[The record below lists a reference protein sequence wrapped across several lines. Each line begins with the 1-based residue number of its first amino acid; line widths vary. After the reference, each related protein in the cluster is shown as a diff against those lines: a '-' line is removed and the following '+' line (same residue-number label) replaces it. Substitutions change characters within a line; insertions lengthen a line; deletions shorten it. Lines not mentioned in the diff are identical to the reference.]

1 MSKVDAAAEPKA
13 ATSKQPLVEPI
24 NDLGL
29 KRLDIAKWRLITIL
43 VR

>member
-1 MSKVDAAAEPKA
+1 MSKANATVEPKTI
-13 ATSKQPLVEPI
+13 TSEQSLVDQS

-29 KRLDIAKWRLITIL
+29 RRFDIAKWRLITIL